1 MLTSKMVTQTQTPL
15 FYDLVFVSHHGV
27 FCQGYGFAFVGVGV
41 YRALSPNMPPLPH
54 WQSGPPQNVQ
64 VGPHHFDQLK
74 MSAEIVK
81 GGEVWG

>member
-27 FCQGYGFAFVGVGV
+27 FCQGHGFAFVGVGV
-41 YRALSPNMPPLPH
+41 YRCTFPEYATSLPH

-81 GGEVWG
+81 G